1 MHSGVS
7 GMTTPDTNPITN
19 TDMNS
24 NILLASLPAADA
36 ARIADAL
43 EKRGIAASLADTAVS
58 GLKAVTV
65 PLHQALR
72 ASQML
77 RTDLVSGDRG
87 AERSNASDTGILI
100 PVDFSEKSLTAC
112 RVGFELAERLSS
124 RPVLLH
130 TYTLPYIDSSFVKA
144 DYIEGEDEVDGI
156 FPSDKI
162 RASEASALKAFEVK
176 LRERQK
182 EGCLPCGLFSSEL
195 LPGVPEDVIKEYSRV
210 KSPKMIVMATR
221 SRHRKEEEMI
231 GSVTAE
237 VLDSCRVPLFT
248 VPEGCQFRSIREIRR
263 LAFFC
268 NLDSHDAAS
277 LESLLSLFDYP
288 EVEIT
293 LIPVSD
299 KPLSAVDARCE
310 TLLGSLRDKYPSV
323 NFSMHSI
330 AQASFKE
337 DFRTFA
343 DHARLELLIVQNK
356 KKNIFARLLNPGI
369 AHILFYDREMPMIV
383 IPV

>member
-1 MHSGVS
+1 
-7 GMTTPDTNPITN
+7 
-19 TDMNS
+19 MNS
-24 NILLASLPAADA
+24 NISLATLPALDA
-36 ARIADAL
+36 TRVAAAL
-43 EKRGIAASLADTAVS
+43 KRRGIAASLADTVVS
-58 GLKAVTV
+58 GLKTV
-65 PLHQALR
+65 NVPPQQALD
-72 ASQML
+72 ASRML
-77 RTDLVSGDRG
+77 RTVLVSSDSGVSKPK
-87 AERSNASDTGILI
+87 AEDSGILI
-100 PVDFSEKSLTAC
+100 PIDFSDKSLTAC

-124 RPVLLH
+124 YPVLLH

-144 DYIEGEDEVDGI
+144 DYITSEADDDI

-162 RASEASALKAFEVK
+162 TAAEASALKAFEVK
-176 LRERQK
+176 LRKKQK
-182 EGCLPCGLFSSEL
+182 EGCLPCGLFTSEL
-195 LPGVPEDVIKEYSRV
+195 LPGVPEDVIREYART

-248 VPEGCQFRSIREIRR
+248 VPEDCQFRSIREIRR

-268 NLDSHDAAS
+268 NLDSHDSAS

-299 KPLSAVDARCE
+299 KPLAAVSAHCE
-310 TLLGSLRDKYPSV
+310 ALLGKVRDKYPSV
-323 NFSMHSI
+323 KFTMHCV

-337 DFRTFA
+337 DFRIFA
-343 DHARLELLIVQNK
+343 DAAGLELLIVQNK

>member
-1 MHSGVS
+1 
-7 GMTTPDTNPITN
+7 
-19 TDMNS
+19 MNS
-24 NILLASLPAADA
+24 NIPLVTLSAADA
-36 ARIADAL
+36 ARIAAAL
-43 EKRGIAASLADTAVS
+43 GNRGIATLLADTPIP
-58 GLKAVTV
+58 GLKSVTV
-65 PLHQALR
+65 PPHHALR
-72 ASQML
+72 ASRML
-77 RTDLVSGDRG
+77 PTVLVSSEKGAVQPNTGD
-87 AERSNASDTGILI
+87 AILI
-100 PVDFSEKSLTAC
+100 PVDFSDKSLTAC

-144 DYIEGEDEVDGI
+144 DYIESEADEEN

-162 RASEASALKAFEVK
+162 RVAEASALKAFEVK

-182 EGCLPCGLFSSEL
+182 DGCLPSGLFSSEL
-195 LPGVPEDVIKEYSRV
+195 LPGVPEDVIKEYSRA

-248 VPEGCQFRSIREIRR
+248 VPEDCQFRSIREIRR

-277 LESLLSLFDYP
+277 IESLLSLFDYP
-288 EVEIT
+288 KVEIT

-299 KPLSAVDARCE
+299 KPQAAIAARCE
-310 TLLGSLRDKYPSV
+310 ALLGSLRDKYPSV
-323 NFSMHSI
+323 KFSIHCI
-330 AQASFKE
+330 AQTTFKE

-343 DHARLELLIVQNK
+343 DETRLELLIVQNK

>member
-1 MHSGVS
+1 
-7 GMTTPDTNPITN
+7 
-19 TDMNS
+19 MNS

-36 ARIADAL
+36 VRIADAL
-43 EKRGIAASLADTAVS
+43 EKRGIAASLADTAIP

-65 PLHQALR
+65 PQQQALR
-72 ASQML
+72 ASRML

-87 AERSNASDTGILI
+87 AEKPNAGDTGILI

-130 TYTLPYIDSSFVKA
+130 SYTLPYIDSSFVKA
-144 DYIEGEDEVDGI
+144 DYIEGEDEDDGI

-162 RASEASALKAFEVK
+162 RAAEASALKAFEVK

-195 LPGVPEDVIKEYSRV
+195 LPGVPEDVIKEYSRA

-248 VPEGCQFRSIREIRR
+248 VPEDCQFRSIRDIRR

-277 LESLLSLFDYP
+277 IESLLSLFDYP

-299 KPLSAVDARCE
+299 KPQPARCE
-310 TLLGSLRDKYPSV
+310 ALLDSLRDKYYSV
-323 NFSMHSI
+323 KFSIHCM
-330 AQASFKE
+330 AQATFKE

-343 DHARLELLIVQNK
+343 DEAGLELLIVQNK

>member
-1 MHSGVS
+1 
-7 GMTTPDTNPITN
+7 
-19 TDMNS
+19 MNS
-24 NILLASLPAADA
+24 NISLATLPASDA
-36 ARIADAL
+36 VRIATAL
-43 EKRGIAASLADTAVS
+43 EKRGFATSLADTIIP

-65 PLHQALR
+65 PPQQALN
-72 ASQML
+72 ASRML
-77 RTDLVSGDRG
+77 RTVLVSGEMRG
-87 AERSNASDTGILI
+87 AKSKAEDNGILI
-100 PVDFSEKSLTAC
+100 PIDFSDKSLTAC

-130 TYTLPYIDSSFVKA
+130 TYTLPYIDTSFVKA
-144 DYIEGEDEVDGI
+144 DYISSEADEDI
-156 FPSDKI
+156 FPSDKTT
-162 RASEASALKAFEVK
+162 AAEASALKAFEVK
-176 LRERQK
+176 LRKKQK

-195 LPGVPEDVIKEYSRV
+195 LPGVPEDVIKEYART

-248 VPEGCQFRSIREIRR
+248 VPEDCQFRSIRDIRR

-299 KPLSAVDARCE
+299 KPLSAVTARCAA
-310 TLLGSLRDKYPSV
+310 LLASFHDKYPTV
-323 NFSMHSI
+323 NFSMQCI
-330 AQASFKE
+330 AQSSFKE

-343 DHARLELLIVQNK
+343 DQARLELLIVQNK